1 MDNLKISATLEDYLE
16 LIYETIQDK
25 STIKAIDI
33 AKKFNISRAS
43 VTEALQRLEQKG
55 YIKYGRYQPISL
67 TDKGSNL
74 AKDIIYKHET
84 LKKFFVSLLNLS
96 QEEAELNACKIE
108 HIITPTAFERIK
120 EYVKR
125 NNL

>member
-84 LKKFFVSLLNLS
+84 LKKFFISLLNLS

>member
-1 MDNLKISATLEDYLE
+1 MDNLKITATLEDYLE

>member
-1 MDNLKISATLEDYLE
+1 MIS
-16 LIYETIQDK
+16 Q
-25 STIKAIDI
+25 
-33 AKKFNISRAS
+33 KFNISRAS

-74 AKDIIYKHET
+74 AKDIIYKRET